1 MFLFSTHICFLSM
14 HNLFYTLADEKK
26 LVDQVFTN
34 AIDCLSEDDKKL
46 PQVSFAVLYTV
57 IVPKMYD
64 LPTCKFP
71 FQ

>member
-1 MFLFSTHICFLSM
+1 MVLFSTHICFLSM
-14 HNLFYTLADEKK
+14 HNLFYNLADEKK

-46 PQVSFAVLYTV
+46 PQVSLAVLYTV
-57 IVPKMYD
+57 IVPKIYD
-64 LPTCKFP
+64 LPTSKFL